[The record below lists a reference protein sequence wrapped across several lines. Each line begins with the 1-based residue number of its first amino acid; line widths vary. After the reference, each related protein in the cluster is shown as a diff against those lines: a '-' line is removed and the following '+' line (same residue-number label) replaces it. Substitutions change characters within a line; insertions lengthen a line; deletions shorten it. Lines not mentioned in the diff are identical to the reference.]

1 METLYSLIRMKEYL
15 LVKCHHTATYW
26 HVHRYLSWHAANNEH
41 FFPCVR
47 MECWFIHL
55 FSSPHLFIC
64 CSYWFISM
72 SVGEKTNNHT
82 ATVEYTSSK
91 CNSSPQTLTSLLL
104 PGVVTRT
111 FEKHSVPCL
120 QTECNINRIMH
131 LTGGV
136 DWCIDISVSSWSTH
150 RSLYWSGVG
159 CWLRVGQYIIGRV
172 VFYRRSSI
180 GQVSLNR

>member
-1 METLYSLIRMKEYL
+1 MHTCASMETLYSLIRMKGYL
-15 LVKCHHTATYW
+15 LVKCHHTATNW

-41 FFPCVR
+41 FFSCVR

-72 SVGEKTNNHT
+72 SVGEKKNNHT

-104 PGVVTRT
+104 PGGLFLKSPGTSLGLESCFMFSMFT
-111 FEKHSVPCL
+111 SKI
-120 QTECNINRIMH
+120 NI
-131 LTGGV
+131 L
-136 DWCIDISVSSWSTH
+136 IDLKMIKQN
-150 RSLYWSGVG
+150 Y
-159 CWLRVGQYIIGRV
+159 
-172 VFYRRSSI
+172 
-180 GQVSLNR
+180 

>member
-1 METLYSLIRMKEYL
+1 MHTCASMETLYSLIRMKGYL
-15 LVKCHHTATYW
+15 LVKCHHTATNW

-41 FFPCVR
+41 FFSCVR

-72 SVGEKTNNHT
+72 SVGEKKNNHT

-104 PGVVTRT
+104 PGGLFLKSPGTSLGLESCFMFSMFT
-111 FEKHSVPCL
+111 SK
-120 QTECNINRIMH
+120 TNI
-131 LTGGV
+131 L
-136 DWCIDISVSSWSTH
+136 IDLKMIKQN
-150 RSLYWSGVG
+150 Y
-159 CWLRVGQYIIGRV
+159 
-172 VFYRRSSI
+172 
-180 GQVSLNR
+180 